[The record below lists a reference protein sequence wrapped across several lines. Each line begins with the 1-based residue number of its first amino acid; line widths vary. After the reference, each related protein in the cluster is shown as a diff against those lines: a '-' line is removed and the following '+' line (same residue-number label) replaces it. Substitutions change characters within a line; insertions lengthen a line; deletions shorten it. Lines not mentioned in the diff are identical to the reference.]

1 MNDRGTIAIIII
13 LLLLLFIIIIIII
26 ITLTSIT
33 ITLLS
38 LLIPSPQD
46 CVTTSIL
53 PRDWMKKM
61 YGIQI
66 YSTSYDDDD
75 DDDVN
80 DSFDDDD
87 DACDDDRCDMLY
99 DSRLFSVWMYSSH
112 TC

>member
-26 ITLTSIT
+26 IITLTSIT

-38 LLIPSPQD
+38 HLIPPLQD

-61 YGIQI
+61 YGTQI
-66 YSTSYDDDD
+66 YSTSYD

-87 DACDDDRCDMLY
+87 DACDDDICDMLY
-99 DSRLFSVWMYSSH
+99 DARLFSVWMYSSH